1 MVIMKKMWKN
11 NQARRSVS
19 QLLMAVVAILLLGY
33 LSSFVYFR
41 LDLTAD
47 KRYTLSEPTRS
58 LLKDLDKQVFIRVYL
73 EGDMPIG
80 LKRMRRSI
88 KEMLDEMRVVAGS
101 RLAYDFVNP
110 SEEKDARLRQEF
122 HNSLMEKGLKPVD
135 VVESKQEGGT
145 DTRRVF
151 PGVIIHYGSKNIAVN
166 LLSNNPV
173 LSSEENLNQSLQ
185 ALEYKLMHAISSLVA
200 DTVKKVAFVEGHGEL
215 GYLDVLDITDELARY
230 YEVYR
235 GFIDTQSPNLDEYA
249 VVIVARPTG
258 KFTEEEKFILDQY
271 IMNGG
276 KVLWLIDAVTVN
288 RDSLS
293 TGETTLAL
301 VNETNLEDML
311 FRYGARVNP
320 VLFKDLQCALIPVNT
335 APAGEQ
341 PRFVPAPWPYY
352 PLLAPR
358 KDHPITRNLNFIK
371 AEYSGTIDTVGTSQA
386 VRKTVLL
393 VSSRYARLVRVP
405 SFISLRQID
414 EKPVQEEYNQSF
426 QTVSLLM
433 EGKFQSVFTHRMTGK
448 YALPP
453 GKTFREQSLPTAMI
467 VVADGDL
474 IRNEVRG
481 RGSNP
486 HPLPLGYDRYMQQTF
501 GNKDFLMNA
510 VNYLTDDAGL
520 MPLRVR
526 ELRLLLLD
534 RARIMESGTFWKTSN
549 LVAPVLLVV
558 LFGVLVN
565 IIRKRKY
572 GRPEKFG

>member
-1 MVIMKKMWKN
+1 MVTMKKIWRN
-11 NQARRSVS
+11 NKARKSLW
-19 QLLMAVVAILLLGY
+19 QLLMILVAILLVGY
-33 LSSFVYFR
+33 LSSVVYFR

-47 KRYTLSEPTRS
+47 KRYTLSEPTRT
-58 LLKDLDKQVFIRVYL
+58 LLKNIDKQVFVRVYL

-88 KEMLDEMRVVAGS
+88 REMLDEMRVVAGP

-110 SEEKDARLRQEF
+110 SEEKDARMRQEF
-122 HNSLMEKGLKPVD
+122 HNSLIEKGLKPVD

-151 PGVIIHYGSKNIAVN
+151 PGAIVHYGSKNTAVN
-166 LLSNNPV
+166 LLSNNPA
-173 LSSEENLNQSLQ
+173 LSAEENLNQSLQ
-185 ALEYKLMHAISSLVA
+185 ALEYKLVHAISALSA
-200 DTVKKVAFVEGHGEL
+200 DTVKKIAFVEGHGEL
-215 GYLDVLDITDELARY
+215 DYLDVLDITNEMARY

-235 GFIDTQSPNLDEYA
+235 GFIDTQSPNLEEYS
-249 VVIVARPTG
+249 VIIIARPTG

-311 FRYGARVNP
+311 FTYGARINP
-320 VLFKDLQCALIPVNT
+320 VLLKDLQCALIPVNT
-335 APAGEQ
+335 VPSGEQ

-358 KDHPITRNLNFIK
+358 RDHPITRNLNFIK
-371 AEYSGTIDTVGTSQA
+371 TEYPGTIDTVGNSQT

-393 VSSRYARLVRVP
+393 VSSPYTRLVRVP

-426 QTVSLLM
+426 QPVSLLL
-433 EGKFQSVFTHRMTGK
+433 EGKFRSVFNHRMTGK
-448 YALPP
+448 YALSP

-486 HPLPLGYDRYMQQTF
+486 QPLPLGYDRYMQQTF

-526 ELRLLLLD
+526 ERRLLLLD
-534 RARIMESGTFWKTSN
+534 RARIMESGAFWKACN
-549 LVAPVLLVV
+549 LAAPVLLVV
-558 LFGVLVN
+558 LFGVLVS

-572 GRPEKFG
+572 SRP